1 MDQITILDDVSSD
14 CIPLTPNLSLELN
27 DDIGYQIYDDLIASG
42 STSSQVLIQEF
53 VSGSGFSLDTLELEY
68 TSGSGYQWGNF
79 IKYSSLQKE
88 RVTNFYYKMK
98 LLESYRSKHELPGSF
113 VTGSCRVQFQVKTNK
128 EEYLERCQKSNKTL
142 TFEKHLYTVSGSLQY
157 PKSGTSNIKLTDT
170 GSILNP
176 TGSGGN
182 KLV

>member
-1 MDQITILDDVSSD
+1 
-14 CIPLTPNLSLELN
+14 
-27 DDIGYQIYDDLIASG
+27 
-42 STSSQVLIQEF
+42 
-53 VSGSGFSLDTLELEY
+53 
-68 TSGSGYQWGNF
+68 
-79 IKYSSLQKE
+79 
-88 RVTNFYYKMK
+88 MK
-98 LLESYRSKHELPGSF
+98 LLESYRSKHELLVTQLVLAGS
-113 VTGSCRVQFQVKTNK
+113 VSSQNEQRRVLGKMSEIKQNFDG
-128 EEYLERCQKSNKTL
+128 